1 MMKKDSP
8 FTGKKNALKKQKI
21 YEVLEENVQLSTN
34 ELLSKVNASLK
45 WGLTMNELGNL
56 LSRTKQFEK
65 IGYTETY
72 SQGGRRF
79 RGCVWG
85 INYE

>member
-8 FTGKKNALKKQKI
+8 FQGKKNALKKQKI

-72 SQGGRRF
+72 GKGSRRF